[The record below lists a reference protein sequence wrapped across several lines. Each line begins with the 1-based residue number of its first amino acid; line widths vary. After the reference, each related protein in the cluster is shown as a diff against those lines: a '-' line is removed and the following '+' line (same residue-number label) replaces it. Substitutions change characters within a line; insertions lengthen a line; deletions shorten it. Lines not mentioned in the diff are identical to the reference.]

1 MRFTLQSKEDD
12 TRPVFITGNFN
23 KWNPRDL
30 SFELALTTDN
40 TYIIE
45 IEDEKLPDLIEYKF
59 TRGGWGNVE
68 IDRFGNVTPNRKIEK
83 KELKTEDE
91 VERWRINWG
100 PFKQEFFPI
109 VEIISEKFFIPQL
122 NRTRKIWALLPYNYH
137 KTKKDYPVLYLQ
149 DAQNLFNEGS
159 AFGNWEIDKKMSI
172 LAEYGRGDVI
182 IIAIENGSDDR
193 IKEYVLDNNSITEN
207 AEGKKYVRF
216 LADTLKPYV
225 DSVYRTKPEREFTGI
240 GGSSLGGLISIYSGF
255 LYPEVYS
262 KLMIFSPSLWL
273 NPENNFP
280 QMNFK
285 NPYDIKVYMY
295 GGEQEGSE
303 MTERIQLF
311 EKTMEGWEDATS
323 MQFEFKVSI
332 NDEGKHQEFY
342 WSQEFP
348 RAMEWLYF
356 DTQDDPKELAIKAEI
371 VKNETS
377 EI

>member
-1 MRFTLQSKEDD
+1 MNFTIISNEDD
-12 TRPVFITGNFN
+12 DRPVFITGNFN
-23 KWNPRDL
+23 KWDPKDL
-30 SFELALTTDN
+30 TFQLKLIDTNSYTID
-40 TYIIE
+40 
-45 IEDEKLPDLIEYKF
+45 IEDEKLPEAIEYKY

-68 IDRFGNVTPNRKIEK
+68 IDRFGNITPNRKANKSDSEK
-83 KELKTEDE
+83 EDH
-91 VERWRINWG
+91 VERWRVNWG
-100 PFKQEFFPI
+100 PFKKEFFPI

-137 KTKKDYPVLYLQ
+137 KTKKDYPVLYLH

-159 AFGNWEIDKKMSI
+159 AFGNWEIDQKMSI

-182 IIAIENGSDDR
+182 IIAIENGSEDR

-207 AEGKKYVRF
+207 AEGKKYIRF

-240 GGSSLGGLISIYSGF
+240 GGSSLGALISIYSGF

-262 KLMIFSPSLWL
+262 KLMIFSPSLWI

-285 NPYDIKVYMY
+285 NPYDIKVYLY
-295 GGEQEGSE
+295 GGELEGSQ

-311 EKTMEGWEDATS
+311 EKTMEGWEDS
-323 MQFEFKVSI
+323 HSLQFEFKISI
-332 NDEGKHQEFY
+332 NHEGKHQEFF

-348 RAMEWLYF
+348 RAVEWLFY
-356 DTQDDPKELAIKAEI
+356 DTQDDPKELAAKAEI
-371 VKNETS
+371 IRNETT

>member
-1 MRFTLQSKEDD
+1 MKFTIISNEDD
-12 TRPVFITGNFN
+12 DRPVFITGNFN
-23 KWNPRDL
+23 KWNPKDATFVL
-30 SFELALTTDN
+30 KNLDNN

-45 IEDEKLPDLIEYKF
+45 IDDKQLPEIIEYKY

-68 IDRFGNVTPNRKIEK
+68 IDRFGNITPNRKIKKGDAPNEDIVEK
-83 KELKTEDE
+83 
-91 VERWRINWG
+91 WRINWG
-100 PFKQEFFPI
+100 PFKEEFSPI

-137 KTKKDYPVLYLQ
+137 KTDKTYPVLYLQ

-182 IIAIENGSDDR
+182 IIAIENGSEDR
-193 IKEYVLDNNSITEN
+193 IKEYILDNDSITKN
-207 AEGKKYVRF
+207 AEGKKYIRF

-262 KLMIFSPSLWL
+262 KLLIFSPSLWV

-285 NPYDIKVYMY
+285 NPYEIKVYMY
-295 GGEQEGSE
+295 GGEMEGSQ
-303 MTERIQLF
+303 MTERIALF
-311 EKTMEGWEDATS
+311 EKTLESWENS
-323 MQFEFKVSI
+323 HSIQFEFKISI

-348 RAMEWLYF
+348 RAVEWLFYN
-356 DTQDDPKELAIKAEI
+356 TQEDPKELAKKALI
-371 VKNETS
+371 IQSETS
-377 EI
+377 TK